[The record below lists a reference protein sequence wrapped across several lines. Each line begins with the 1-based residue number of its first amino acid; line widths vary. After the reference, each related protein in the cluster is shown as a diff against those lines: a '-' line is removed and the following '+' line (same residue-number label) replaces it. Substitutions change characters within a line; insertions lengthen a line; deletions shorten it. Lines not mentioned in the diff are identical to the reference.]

1 MGAVLYGRKEKQED
15 MSMSERVREESYMLC
30 TSSHPHQLSEVE
42 IPWKHVRCLLMG
54 KQTSQDALLMKIN
67 TTYTEHANTWRR
79 MTNMIAEGAL
89 IRK

>member
-1 MGAVLYGRKEKQED
+1 
-15 MSMSERVREESYMLC
+15 
-30 TSSHPHQLSEVE
+30 
-42 IPWKHVRCLLMG
+42 MG